1 MYKTTFHR
9 DGRITLWNVYKQ
21 SWQTYR
27 EPMLIPDEVMA
38 SLPSVER
45 NRIIKMGERISILQE
60 RSI

>member
-1 MYKTTFHR
+1 
-9 DGRITLWNVYKQ
+9 
-21 SWQTYR
+21 
-27 EPMLIPDEVMA
+27 MLIPDEVMA